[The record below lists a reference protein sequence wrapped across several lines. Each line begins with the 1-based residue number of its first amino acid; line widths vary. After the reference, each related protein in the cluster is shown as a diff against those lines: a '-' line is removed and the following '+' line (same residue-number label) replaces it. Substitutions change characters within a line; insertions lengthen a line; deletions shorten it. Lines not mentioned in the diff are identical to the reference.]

1 MGGVGGGGMDG
12 GPRGRNDGRHG
23 GGGLPVGGGGGMMGG
38 PSILGGPAGMG
49 MGMGGGGGMG
59 GGSSHALAALASLA
73 SSQIRSGAHSSFL
86 SNNWTGLTGSGFVW
100 IQAFLYL
107 DPVARE

>member
-1 MGGVGGGGMDG
+1 MDG

-23 GGGLPVGGGGGMMGG
+23 GGGLPLGGGGMMGGGG
-38 PSILGGPAGMG
+38 PSILGGPMMG
-49 MGMGGGGGMG
+49 GGGGGMG

-73 SSQIRSGAHSSFL
+73 SSQIRCETRTVNSV
-86 SNNWTGLTGSGFVW
+86 TIIGLDSLEGFGSGFAW
-100 IQAFLYL
+100 FQAFLYL